1 MKATSHYSADF
12 FKGSE
17 SFKPAK
23 SAPKSGLNALLERV
37 RSFLTTNTT
46 EPRIQ
51 QKRDRVGQSY
61 WHTFDPITG
70 QTNYF
75 ETETEVYQWLEKRYY
90 Q

>member
-1 MKATSHYSADF
+1 MKATSHYSVDF

-23 SAPKSGLNALLERV
+23 SAPKSRFNALLEWV
-37 RSFLTTNTT
+37 QSLLTTNTT
-46 EPRIQ
+46 EPRVQ
-51 QKRDRVGQSY
+51 QRRDRIGQQY

-75 ETETEVYQWLEKRYY
+75 ETETEVRQWLENRYY

>member
-1 MKATSHYSADF
+1 MKATSHYSVDF

-17 SFKPAK
+17 SFKPVE
-23 SAPKSGLNALLERV
+23 SAPKSRFNALLKRV
-37 RSFLTTNTT
+37 QSFLTTNTT
-46 EPRIQ
+46 EPKVR

-75 ETETEVYQWLEKRYY
+75 ETETEVRQWLEGRYY

>member
-1 MKATSHYSADF
+1 MKATSHYSVDF

-17 SFKPAK
+17 SFKPVQ
-23 SAPKSGLNALLERV
+23 SAPKSRLNALLEWV

-51 QKRDRVGQSY
+51 QKRDRIGQAY
-61 WHTFDPITG
+61 WHTYDPITG
-70 QTNYF
+70 LTNYF
-75 ETETEVYQWLEKRYY
+75 ETEAEVYQWLEKRYY